1 MYSLNVPVPGRVAAL
16 AREIARELPA
26 ATARV
31 RGEHTL
37 GAKRFAIDGPSDY
50 SHLEAEVRQLLVG
63 QPAFEARIDE
73 IAVFEDPPVGDAPV
87 VYFAVESPG
96 LVALHRTLLSAFG
109 PVHERIEGEQYVPH
123 VTIARGGSMDAAR
136 RVADREIEP
145 IEWTVTELHFWDATH
160 DRSVST
166 LSLPA

>member
-16 AREIARELPA
+16 ARELARELPA

-37 GAKRFAIDGPSDY
+37 GVKRFAIDDPTDY
-50 SHLEAEVRQLLVG
+50 SHLEAEVRQLLAG
-63 QPAFEARIDE
+63 QPTFEARIDE
-73 IAVFEDPPVGDAPV
+73 LGVFKNPPVGKAPV
-87 VYFAVESPG
+87 VYFAVESPE
-96 LVALHRTLLSAFG
+96 LRRLHRTLLEEFG
-109 PVHERIEGEQYVPH
+109 PVHEGIEGDQFVPH

-136 RVADREIEP
+136 RVAARDIDP
-145 IEWTVTELHFWDATH
+145 IEWTVTELHFWDPRHAST
-160 DRSVST
+160 VST